1 MVRRRIAAFA
11 ALLCITALAHAQAY
25 PTHPVKIVVGFAPGS
40 ATDILARVVA
50 DAFSKSMGQAFVV
63 ENKPGAGGSIGAAA
77 VKEAAPDGYTLVAA
91 GSGPFGIN
99 PAIYTTLPYDAL
111 RDFAFI
117 GNVVL
122 TPQAIVV
129 GSGTPYRTLKEFVA
143 AAKAK
148 PGEIPFASLGKG
160 STSHLSMEAF
170 AGVAGIKLNHIP
182 FKGSGDSQAA
192 IIGGQVPVMSD
203 TVPGVLAQVRAG
215 KLRALAVA
223 IPKRS
228 TFLPDVPT
236 VAESGYPGFEAVG
249 WIGLA
254 APAKTPGP
262 ILDKLNAEIHKML
275 QDPAVKAKLEQLAF
289 DPVIDSREQFTAFVR
304 SEIAKWTRV
313 AKDSGAQIE

>member
-11 ALLCITALAHAQAY
+11 ALLCIAVLAHGQAY
-25 PTHPVKIVVGFAPGS
+25 PTRPVKIVVGFAPGS

-77 VKEAAPDGYTLVAA
+77 VKDAAPDGYTLVAA

-99 PAIYTTLPYDAL
+99 PAIQPNLPYDAI

-117 GNVVL
+117 GNVGL
-122 TPQAIVV
+122 TPQVIVV
-129 GSGTPYRTLKEFVA
+129 GSTTPYRTLKDFVA

-160 STSHLSMEAF
+160 STSHLAMEAF

-192 IIGGQVPVMSD
+192 ILGGQVPVMSD

-228 TFLPDVPT
+228 AFLPDVPT

-289 DPVIDSREQFTAFVR
+289 DPVIDSREQFTAFVK
-304 SEIAKWTRV
+304 SEITKWTRV
-313 AKDSGAQIE
+313 AKEGGVQIE